1 MANGFDPRSQFFSST
16 RNLANQKRQ
25 ALAYERQRQDAEE
38 RTKIQNVNTLSGFNA
53 ASVPEGPMREIYEDR
68 IRDAQSYMNGTGSY
82 ENQDYSALEAA
93 NKISGLTTMFNKMSA
108 HNMGSVADAQ
118 AAYKKGAFEVADD
131 RE

>member
-53 ASVPEGPMREIYEDR
+53 ADIPEGPMRQIYEDR
-68 IRDAQSYMNGTGSY
+68 IRDAQAYMNGAGSY
-82 ENQDYSALEAA
+82 ENQEYSALEAA
-93 NKISGLTTMFNKMSA
+93 NKISGLTTLFNKMSA
-108 HNMGSVADAQ
+108 HNG
-118 AAYKKGAFEVADD
+118 GL
-131 RE
+131 